1 MHQDKSLKLFTK
13 AFKNIGKNWSQ
24 FIQELK
30 NNSDVDDQSQIY
42 HEDFVKILDKFNSKL
57 SHDEIM
63 SISRAFPGKLGG
75 SKGVRLNVS
84 RIYDQKFNIILEKL
98 YNQVDWEKIDHDE
111 SLKDVYGYLGK
122 TEHYREKVK
131 LYPITEE
138 EFF

>member
-1 MHQDKSLKLFTK
+1 
-13 AFKNIGKNWSQ
+13 
-24 FIQELK
+24 
-30 NNSDVDDQSQIY
+30 
-42 HEDFVKILDKFNSKL
+42 
-57 SHDEIM
+57 M

-98 YNQVDWEKIDHDE
+98 YNQVDCEKIDHDE

-122 TEHYREKVK
+122 TVHYREKVK

>member
-98 YNQVDWEKIDHDE
+98 YNQVDCEKIDHDE